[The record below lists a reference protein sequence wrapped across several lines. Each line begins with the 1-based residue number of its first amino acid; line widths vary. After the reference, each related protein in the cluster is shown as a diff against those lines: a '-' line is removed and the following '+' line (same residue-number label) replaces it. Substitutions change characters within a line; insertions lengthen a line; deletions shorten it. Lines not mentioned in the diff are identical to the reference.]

1 MMTLS
6 NISSKA
12 RIWSGVFTE
21 LNSGFSDLQS
31 GMQNSFRCLV
41 AVNLCLAKRV
51 NRDISAKY
59 DLPPTTCHLP
69 LPPATCHCHL
79 PPTTCYHFS
88 SLKKSAWQNKKCL
101 AAVLP
106 RCHIFCTPA
115 WKAREAPLGCF
126 SSPYRASLRW
136 PGPLLGFIGDPAE
149 TLYWKQVSIQ
159 TIFSGGFGFCVIW
172 KHKII
177 LDL

>member
-1 MMTLS
+1 MTLS

-88 SLKKSAWQNKKCL
+88 SLKKRAWQNIKL
-101 AAVLP
+101 QHLSHLP
-106 RCHIFCTPA
+106 PA
-115 WKAREAPLGCF
+115 TTHLPPATNSKARTWSGVFTELNSGF
-126 SSPYRASLRW
+126 S
-136 PGPLLGFIGDPAE
+136 
-149 TLYWKQVSIQ
+149 
-159 TIFSGGFGFCVIW
+159 
-172 KHKII
+172 
-177 LDL
+177 DLQWSCDEEYE

>member
-1 MMTLS
+1 MTLS

-59 DLPPTTCHLP
+59 DLPPSTATCQLP
-69 LPPATCHCHL
+69 LSPATYNLLPLFIFKKKGLAKYKVATPQPPATCYHPPATCHL
-79 PPTTCYHFS
+79 PPIQKHVHGAVSLLS
-88 SLKKSAWQNKKCL
+88 STVAFLICNGHVMKSMN
-101 AAVLP
+101 
-106 RCHIFCTPA
+106 
-115 WKAREAPLGCF
+115 
-126 SSPYRASLRW
+126 SS
-136 PGPLLGFIGDPAE
+136 
-149 TLYWKQVSIQ
+149 
-159 TIFSGGFGFCVIW
+159 
-172 KHKII
+172 
-177 LDL
+177 

>member
-1 MMTLS
+1 MTLS

-88 SLKKSAWQNKKCL
+88 SLKKRAWQNIKLQHLSHLPPATTHLPPATCHLPPLQKHVHG
-101 AAVLP
+101 AVSL
-106 RCHIFCTPA
+106 
-115 WKAREAPLGCF
+115 L
-126 SSPYRASLRW
+126 SSIVAFLICNGHVMKSMN
-136 PGPLLGFIGDPAE
+136 
-149 TLYWKQVSIQ
+149 S
-159 TIFSGGFGFCVIW
+159 S
-172 KHKII
+172 
-177 LDL
+177 

>member
-1 MMTLS
+1 MTLS

-51 NRDISAKY
+51 NRGILAKCDTARKSRHFSQIRPATY
-59 DLPPTTCHLP
+59 HLPPST
-69 LPPATCHCHL
+69 ATCHCHL

-88 SLKKSAWQNKKCL
+88 SLKKRAWQNIKL
-101 AAVLP
+101 QHLSHLP
-106 RCHIFCTPA
+106 PA
-115 WKAREAPLGCF
+115 TTHLPPATTSKARTWIGVFTELNSGF
-126 SSPYRASLRW
+126 S
-136 PGPLLGFIGDPAE
+136 
-149 TLYWKQVSIQ
+149 
-159 TIFSGGFGFCVIW
+159 
-172 KHKII
+172 
-177 LDL
+177 DLQWSCDEEYE